1 VVIVRISAT
10 DERTIKGAE
19 SVSELKGMRELLL
32 ERIEQARAL
41 LAFRK
46 AEPKEKKEEAFSW
59 KQAVAVARE
68 VLGDNMTMPPFP
80 DASWYQRLYRTI
92 KHYGMDEAYVRKL
105 AEHARDH
112 MRLPIKLDFM
122 IGQHQR
128 ILAGEWDSGKP
139 PPIRMPRE
147 SWMTSAK
154 EQALPRE

>member
-68 VLGDNMTMPPFP
+68 VLSSTFRPNGTAAERAQDP
-80 DASWYQRLYRTI
+80 QC
-92 KHYGMDEAYVRKL
+92 RKPSSHTRR
-105 AEHARDH
+105 AA
-112 MRLPIKLDFM
+112 
-122 IGQHQR
+122 
-128 ILAGEWDSGKP
+128 
-139 PPIRMPRE
+139 
-147 SWMTSAK
+147 
-154 EQALPRE
+154 